1 MTHFAILSLILA
13 YFLSEIPS
21 KANKKKYFCL
31 LSALFLILISGL
43 RGINLGYDTENYL
56 DSFHASVNITWE
68 NFFHSFVSRYFTTD
82 YFERDPGFLLI
93 EKTIGLITNNDQLY
107 LIIIAIVCI
116 VPISRFIYS
125 YTDNKYG
132 ALLAFTFYVFFY
144 YGYIPNSAIRQSVT
158 LSILF
163 LAYYYLGK
171 GKVIPCLI
179 VVVFASFIHKTALIF
194 ILLPFLH
201 ILKLNKVFFKYCIVL
216 YIILLLYYQQL
227 SPYITLLFG
236 DAYSGYA
243 SSDYFVGN
251 QRSYT
256 YIIFLTL
263 IYIMTLI
270 PVFKGFEKNFEKS
283 KLFYLSSGIAF
294 VLTPLMLIEPTILRI
309 TVYFSVCNFVI
320 IPHSIQLYKPQY
332 SKVIYLSLL
341 LLLVFMGVYSWD
353 SYNFFWE

>member
-1 MTHFAILSLILA
+1 MTHCSIILLLLLYLISE
-13 YFLSEIPS
+13 LSIITH
-21 KANKKKYFCL
+21 KKKFFCV
-31 LSALFLILISGL
+31 LSSLGLTLISGL
-43 RGINLGYDTENYL
+43 RSSSIGYDTENYL
-56 DSFHASVNITWE
+56 DSFHSARLVPWSE
-68 NFFHSFVSRYFTTD
+68 LSSNFFSSYFSTD
-82 YFERDPGFLLI
+82 YFGRDPGFRVI
-93 EKTIGLITNNDQLY
+93 EKVIAIFTDNDQIY
-107 LIIIAIVCI
+107 LLTIAVIIIF
-116 VPISRFIYS
+116 PISFFIYS
-125 YTDNKYG
+125 KIDDKKSALIAYIYYT
-132 ALLAFTFYVFFY
+132 FFY
-144 YGYIPNSAIRQSVT
+144 FSYIPNSAIRQSIT
-158 LSILF
+158 LSIIL
-163 LAYYYLGK
+163 LAYRFLNKEKYFQS
-171 GKVIPCLI
+171 IALI
-179 VVVFASFIHKTALIF
+179 FIASTIHKTALIF
-194 ILLPFLH
+194 LILLFLQR
-201 ILKLNKVFFKYCIVL
+201 LKLNKVFFKYCIVI
-216 YIILLLYYQQL
+216 YILFLLSYQQL

-236 DAYSGYA
+236 DAYSRYA

-270 PVFKGFEKNFEKS
+270 PVFKGLEKNFEKR